1 MNLSAKSRSWIV
13 LALIVLVIVIDQV
26 IKILVKTNM
35 SLGESIPVFGDWF
48 EISFVEN
55 NGMAFGMQFLGKT
68 FLTLFRICAIGF
80 LIWLLRKMLKS
91 GKYPFGFIVC
101 VALILSGA
109 AGNLIDCLFYGEIFT
124 SSNGQVAEL
133 VSYGDG
139 YSSFMHGR
147 VVDMFHF
154 PLFTWPDWL
163 PLVGGDIFFAPVF
176 NFADACI
183 SCSVVALLIFY
194 RDIIFKVEE

>member
-124 SSNGQVAEL
+124 SSNGQVSEL

-154 PLFTWPDWL
+154 PLFTWPDWV
-163 PLVGGDIFFAPVF
+163 PFVGGGVFFAPVF

-183 SCSVVALLIFY
+183 SCSVIALLIWY
-194 RDIIFKVEE
+194 RKYIFKN

>member
-1 MNLSAKSRSWIV
+1 MF
-13 LALIVLVIVIDQV
+13 VIVIDQV

-48 EISFVEN
+48 EICFVEN

-80 LIWLLRKMLKS
+80 LLWLLRKMLKS

-154 PLFTWPDWL
+154 PLFTWPDWV
-163 PLVGGDIFFAPVF
+163 PFVGGGVFFAPVF

-183 SCSVVALLIFY
+183 SCSVIALLIWY
-194 RDIIFKVEE
+194 RKYIFKN

>member
-13 LALIVLVIVIDQV
+13 LALIVFVIVIDQV

-48 EISFVEN
+48 EICFVEN

-80 LIWLLRKMLKS
+80 LLWLLRKMLKS

-154 PLFTWPDWL
+154 PLFTWPDWV
-163 PLVGGDIFFAPVF
+163 PFVGGGVFFAPVF

-183 SCSVVALLIFY
+183 SCSVIALLIWY
-194 RDIIFKVEE
+194 RKYIFKN